1 MYRSLWLIISH
12 FQYLLFT
19 PCVKYKNS
27 LKYGH
32 LIRKY
37 GHNMDRAS
45 IKMHET
51 IISHIYIDIY
61 IDIYI
66 YIYIY
71 LHYFWNCQ
79 TGHGHHEQTAG
90 NNIFPVKANVHLIP
104 LVHQYFITIKQSVKI
119 IITLKWKHPKLK
131 VLYIYI
137 YIWVWVVV
145 SKWTQLMS
153 FFSWSHGLQ
162 GWYLCFSTSFFK
174 NKKALFSIN
183 K

>member
-37 GHNMDRAS
+37 GHCMDRAS

-51 IISHIYIDIY
+51 IISHIYIY
-61 IDIYI
+61 IDI

-137 YIWVWVVV
+137 YMGMSCSLQMNTVNVILLMK
-145 SKWTQLMS
+145 SWTTRLIS
-153 FFSWSHGLQ
+153 LFFN
-162 GWYLCFSTSFFK
+162 FFFQK
-174 NKKALFSIN
+174 
-183 K
+183 